1 MPMEGKDIHKGQGP
15 NDTSLPLK
23 GDGGSLLYRLY
34 QFFIAAPLLIVA
46 TALTAIVTI
55 IGCTVGN
62 ARTWGYYPAM
72 VWSRLMCWLVLLP
85 VKVEGRELLD
95 KKQSYVFVANHQGS
109 YDIFLVYGFL
119 GRSFRWM
126 MKKELRSIP
135 LIGKASESAGHI
147 FVDKSGPKA
156 IHKTYE
162 QGRQVLKHGVSLV
175 VFPEGARTFTGRMA
189 KFRRGAFQLAD
200 ELRLPVVPVT
210 IDGSFDVLPR
220 QKGIS
225 FVTWHRLRL
234 IIHAPI
240 MPEGQGPEE
249 VQRVLEQ
256 SYNVIMRDLPPHYQG
271 FEANP
276 DQ

>member
-1 MPMEGKDIHKGQGP
+1 MI
-15 NDTSLPLK
+15 
-23 GDGGSLLYRLY
+23 YRLY
-34 QFFIAAPLLIVA
+34 QLLIA
-46 TALTAIVTI
+46 LPLILCATTLTALVTI
-55 IGCTVGN
+55 IGCSLGK
-62 ARTWGYYPAM
+62 ASFWGYYPPM
-72 VWSRLMCWLVLLP
+72 VWSRLMCWLMLLP

-95 KKQSYVFVANHQGS
+95 KRQSYVFVANHQGP

-126 MKKELRSIP
+126 MKKSLRNIP
-135 LIGKASESAGHI
+135 LIGKACESAGHI
-147 FVDKSGPKA
+147 MVDKSGPKA

-162 QGRQVLKHGVSLV
+162 QARKVLQDGVSLF
-175 VFPEGARTFTGRMA
+175 VFPEGARTFTGHMA

-220 QKGIS
+220 QKGIN

-234 IIHAPI
+234 VIHAPI
-240 MPEGQGPEE
+240 PPSGQGPED
-249 VQRVLEQ
+249 VQSTLEQ
-256 SYNVIMRDLPPHYQG
+256 SYETIMQDLPSHYQG

>member
-1 MPMEGKDIHKGQGP
+1 MKI
-15 NDTSLPLK
+15 
-23 GDGGSLLYRLY
+23 LYRLY
-34 QFFIAAPLLIVA
+34 QILIALPIIILT

-55 IGCTVGN
+55 IGCTLGK

-72 VWSRLMCWLVLLP
+72 VWSRLMCRVMLLP

-95 KKQSYVFVANHQGS
+95 KRQSYVFVANHQGP

-126 MKKELRSIP
+126 LKKSLQNIP
-135 LIGKASESAGHI
+135 LIGKACESAGHI
-147 FVDKSGPKA
+147 MVDKSGPKA

-162 QGRQVLKHGVSLV
+162 QARNVLQNGVSLA
-175 VFPEGARTFTGRMA
+175 VFPEGARSFTGHMG

-220 QKGIS
+220 QKGIN

-234 IIHAPI
+234 VIHAPI
-240 MPEGQGPEE
+240 MSEEQGPEA
-249 VQRVLEQ
+249 VQRTLEQ
-256 SYNVIMRDLPPHYQG
+256 SYECIMQDLPEAYQG
-271 FEANP
+271 FIENP

>member
-1 MPMEGKDIHKGQGP
+1 MK
-15 NDTSLPLK
+15 
-23 GDGGSLLYRLY
+23 LLYRLY
-34 QFFIAAPLLIVA
+34 QLLIALPIIIIA
-46 TALTAIVTI
+46 TTLTAIVTI
-55 IGCTVGN
+55 IGCTFGK

-72 VWSRLMCWLVLLP
+72 VWSRLMCWVMLLP

-95 KKQSYVFVANHQGS
+95 KKQSYVFVANHQGAF
-109 YDIFLVYGFL
+109 DIFLIYGFL

-126 MKKELRSIP
+126 MKKSLRGLP

-162 QGRQVLKHGVSLV
+162 QGRQVLRHGVSLV
-175 VFPEGARTFTGRMA
+175 VFPEGARTFTGHMA

-200 ELRLPVVPVT
+200 ELGLPIVPVT

-220 QKGIS
+220 QRGFN
-225 FVTWHRLRL
+225 FVTWHKLRL

-240 MPEGQGPEE
+240 TPEGQGPEE

-256 SYNVIMRDLPPHYQG
+256 SYDTIMRDLPLHHQG
-271 FEANP
+271 FVANP

>member
-1 MPMEGKDIHKGQGP
+1 MKFF
-15 NDTSLPLK
+15 
-23 GDGGSLLYRLY
+23 YRLY
-34 QFFIAAPLLIVA
+34 QLFFALPIVLLA
-46 TALTAIVTI
+46 TALTAVATI
-55 IGCTVGN
+55 AGCALGG

-72 VWSRLMCWLVLLP
+72 VWSRLMCWVMLLP
-85 VKVEGRELLD
+85 VKVEGSEMLD
-95 KKQSYVFVANHQGS
+95 KKQSYVFVSNHQGP

-126 MKKELRSIP
+126 MKKSLRNIP
-135 LIGKASESAGHI
+135 LVGKACESAGHI
-147 FVDKSGPKA
+147 MVDKSGPKA

-162 QGRQVLKHGVSLV
+162 QARNVLKHGVSLV
-175 VFPEGARTFTGRMA
+175 VFPEGARTFTGHMA

-225 FVTWHRLRL
+225 FVTWHPLRL
-234 IIHAPI
+234 VIHAPI
-240 MPEGQGPEE
+240 PPSGQGPEA
-249 VQRVLEQ
+249 VQHTLEQ
-256 SYNVIMRDLPPHYQG
+256 SYGIIMQDLPAHHQG
-271 FEANP
+271 FVENP